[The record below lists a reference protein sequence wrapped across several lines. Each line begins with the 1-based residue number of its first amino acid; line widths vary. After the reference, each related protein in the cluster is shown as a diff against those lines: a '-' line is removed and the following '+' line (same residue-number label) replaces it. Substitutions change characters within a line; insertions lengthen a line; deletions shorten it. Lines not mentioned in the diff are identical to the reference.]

1 MTQGENSPGDNVPH
15 LPLVA
20 LLGPTAVGKTAL
32 SLDLAARFNGE
43 IVSADSRLIYV
54 GMDIGTAKP
63 TQVERA
69 RVPHHL
75 IDVCTPDVPL
85 SVAEYQRLAYAAI
98 DAIHRRGRVPF
109 LVGGTSLYV
118 RAVVEGLRIP
128 EVPPNLQLRAEL
140 ERVLA
145 EEGRAALFAQLQ
157 QLDPATAAVIDAQN
171 PRRVLRALEIV
182 MTTGQSKT
190 ALEGASPPPY
200 TLLQLG
206 LMRPR
211 DELYARIDAR
221 VEAMVEEGLVAE
233 TEALLAAGYA
243 PTLPAMTSLGYR
255 EIAAY
260 LRGEMTLAAAI
271 ARIQIET
278 HRFVRHQ
285 MTWFRK
291 MPNVIWF
298 DLSDESAPAKI
309 AACVAEFLAHGTVS
323 RLDEDG
329 GPDAV

>member
-1 MTQGENSPGDNVPH
+1 MNHQASSPILSPMSSPPSRPH
-15 LPLVA
+15 LPPLVA

-32 SLDLAARFNGE
+32 SLRLAQRFAGE
-43 IVSADSRLIYV
+43 IVSADSRLIYI

-63 TQVERA
+63 TPAERA

-75 IDVCTPDVPL
+75 IDLVAPDVPL
-85 SVAEYQRLAYAAI
+85 SVAEYQRMAYATI
-98 DAIHRRGRVPF
+98 DEIHARGHVPF

-128 EVPPNLQLRAEL
+128 EVPPNPALRAEL
-140 ERVLA
+140 EAELA
-145 EEGRAALFAQLQ
+145 RHGRDALFARLQ
-157 QLDPATAAVIDAQN
+157 ALDPAGAAVIDPLN

-182 MTTGQSKT
+182 ITTGRSKT
-190 ALEGASPPPY
+190 ELEGAAPPPY
-200 TLLQLG
+200 AILQVG

-211 DELYARIDAR
+211 AELYARVDAR
-221 VEAMVEEGLVAE
+221 VDAMVEAGLIAE
-233 TEALLAAGYA
+233 TKALLAAGYA

-255 EIAAY
+255 EVSAY

-271 ARIQIET
+271 ERIQIET

-291 MPNVIWF
+291 MPDVVWF
-298 DLSDESAPAKI
+298 DVSEPGGE
-309 AACVAEFLAHGTVS
+309 AAVEAQVAEFLAHY
-323 RLDEDG
+323 
-329 GPDAV
+329 A

>member
-1 MTQGENSPGDNVPH
+1 MYPQATRHGR
-15 LPLVA
+15 PLIA

-32 SLDLAARFNGE
+32 SLELAERVAGE
-43 IVSADSRLIYV
+43 IVSADSRLIYT

-63 TQVERA
+63 TLAERA

-75 IDVCTPDVPL
+75 IDMVAPDVPL
-85 SVAEYQRLAYAAI
+85 SVAEYQQLAYATI
-98 DAIHRRGRVPF
+98 DAIHARGHVPL

-128 EVPPNLQLRAEL
+128 EVPPNPTLRAEL
-140 ERVLA
+140 ETQLA
-145 EEGRAALFAQLQ
+145 HEGREALFARLQ
-157 QLDPATAAVIDAQN
+157 EVDPATAAVIDPLN

-182 MTTGQSKT
+182 LTTGRSKT
-190 ALEGASPPPY
+190 ELEGAEAPPY
-200 TLLQLG
+200 TILQVG

-221 VEAMVEEGLVAE
+221 VVTMVEEGLVAE

-255 EIAAY
+255 EIGAY
-260 LRGEMTLAAAI
+260 LRGEMTLHEAI
-271 ARIQIET
+271 THIQTET

-291 MPNVIWF
+291 MPDVVWF
-298 DLSDESAPAKI
+298 DLSEEGAQPAVVAKI
-309 AACVAEFLAHGTVS
+309 EAFL
-323 RLDEDG
+323 G
-329 GPDAV
+329 GV